1 MEEKNTLDNLK
12 NIKLTNARR
21 EILNILSNSEKPLS
35 YENIKEFISMDKA
48 TFYRNI
54 AFFEEENIINSFEA
68 NDKKKYFEIKDKEHF
83 HFICSNCSKIE
94 CLFDIPKI
102 EIDGYKIENI
112 ILKGIC
118 KECNCG

>member
-1 MEEKNTLDNLK
+1 MENEENLDNLK

-21 EILNILSNSEKPLS
+21 AILKILSNSNKPLS

-54 AFFEEENIINSFEA
+54 AYFEEENIINSFES
-68 NDKKKYFEIKDKEHF
+68 NDKKKYFEIKNKEHF

-94 CLFDIPKI
+94 CIFDIPKLSL
-102 EIDGYKIENI
+102 DGYKIENI

-118 KECNCG
+118 KECNRG